1 MLSAND
7 EEREEQR
14 MSIEEIVD
22 ECKTFYFAGKE
33 TTANFLTWTLLL
45 LALHKEWQSKA
56 RQEVIS
62 VFGRHGHPDEES
74 LSKLKIVSVHFCF
87 STHYSLEYILPNWL
101 PLYLKITQILQFI
114 FQKIAPMIIY
124 ILIFSCRIVKAIP
137 NPAVIVKM
145 LL

>member
-33 TTANFLTWTLLL
+33 TTANFLTWTVLL

-56 RQEVIS
+56 RQEVLS

-101 PLYLKITQILQFI
+101 SLYLKITHF
-114 FQKIAPMIIY
+114 AIY
-124 ILIFSCRIVKAIP
+124 ISENSSYDHIYLDFQLSDF
-137 NPAVIVKM
+137 
-145 LL
+145 